1 MKEFKCGTVSIIGK
15 PNTGKSTL
23 INALTGSKISAV
35 SDKPNTTRNKILGVC
50 NSNDSQ
56 IIFLDTPGIQK
67 SSKFLNRIMVQSS
80 YQAIGESDIVL
91 VIVDCTKRSTFNTD
105 EIASKI
111 LDKKPI
117 IAINKIDLVK
127 KSKILNIVN
136 ILKDIFP
143 TVDSFIPISALEEEG
158 LDILIKEFKR
168 ILPIA
173 DKILPDDITTD
184 QPEKFYISEIIR
196 EKIFNTFYQEVPY
209 RTAVVIEDIID
220 KKRVSSIQAYIIV
233 ENTHHKQI
241 IIGKNGS
248 MIKKIGIESRADI
261 ENFLSCKVFLDLRV
275 KIDSTWLKT
284 KEKAFN
290 YSSI

>member
-111 LDKKPI
+111 VDKKPI

-168 ILPIA
+168 ILPVA
-173 DKILPDDITTD
+173 DKILPDDVTTD

-220 KKRVSSIQAYIIV
+220 KKKVSSIQAYIIV

-261 ENFLSCKVFLDLRV
+261 EKFLSCKVFLDLRV

>member
-23 INALTGSKISAV
+23 INALTGKKISAV
-35 SDKPNTTRNKILGVC
+35 SDKPNTTRNKILGVY
-50 NSNDSQ
+50 NSEDCQ

-91 VIVDCTKRSTFNTD
+91 VIVDGSRKSTFNTD

-111 LDKKPI
+111 VDKKPV
-117 IAINKIDLVK
+117 IAINKIDLIK
-127 KSKILNIVN
+127 KSKILS
-136 ILKDIFP
+136 ILNVLTDQFP
-143 TVDSFIPISALEEEG
+143 IAESFVPISALEEEG
-158 LDILIKEFKR
+158 LDILIEEFKKA
-168 ILPIA
+168 LPVGE
-173 DKILPDDITTD
+173 KILPEDMVTD

-209 RTAVVIEDIID
+209 RTAVVIEDIVD
-220 KKRVSSIQAYIIV
+220 KRNNSSIQAYIIV

-241 IIGKNGS
+241 VIGKNGS

-261 ENFLSCKVFLDLRV
+261 ENFLSCKVFLYLRV
-275 KIDSTWLKT
+275 KIDPTWLKT

>member
-111 LDKKPI
+111 VDKKPI

-168 ILPIA
+168 ILPVA
-173 DKILPDDITTD
+173 DKILPDDVTTD